1 LRACVLALASLLAT
15 TVGFVSAI
23 AVLDSNGIGG
33 ASPEP
38 SVLLSVVVSLMGFAA
53 LAHIHPATADKSP
66 QWPPA
71 IAVDVTNYPNR
82 TKRS

>member
-1 LRACVLALASLLAT
+1 MRACVLALASLLAT

-38 SVLLSVVVSLMGFAA
+38 SVLLSVLVSLMGFAA
-53 LAHIHPATADKSP
+53 LSHVHPAAAGKSR
-66 QWPPA
+66 QWPTA

>member
-1 LRACVLALASLLAT
+1 MLALASLLAT
-15 TVGFVSAI
+15 TIGFVSAI

-53 LAHIHPATADKSP
+53 LAHIHPATADKSL
-66 QWPPA
+66 QWPTA

-82 TKRS
+82 TKRN

>member
-1 LRACVLALASLLAT
+1 VLALASLLAT

-38 SVLLSVVVSLMGFAA
+38 SVLLSVALMDFAA
-53 LAHIHPATADKSP
+53 LPHVQPAAAGKSR
-66 QWPPA
+66 QWPTV

>member
-1 LRACVLALASLLAT
+1 MRACVLALASLLAT
-15 TVGFVSAI
+15 TVGFVGAI

-33 ASPEP
+33 ASPWA
-38 SVLLSVVVSLMGFAA
+38 SVLLSVSLMGFAA
-53 LAHIHPATADKSP
+53 LSHVDPAAAGKSR
-66 QWPPA
+66 QWPTA